1 MLTVRQPWADLSL
14 DGARW
19 EGGKHVENR
28 TWPVPRWAF
37 VCPDCAGSGG
47 NARAS
52 EAALAFVP
60 CPTCDGTDIRET
72 DPGCVWPFRVWI
84 HSSRRPEPAS
94 HPAWTS
100 WAMLAGGDERGA
112 ILGARTV
119 IGCHHA
125 DACREHRGQF
135 DQVVPEVVER
145 IDYCTEWSDPDA
157 WHWVYDPDPASIII
171 LDQPIPLRGRLGLW
185 TPPDD
190 IVADLRRQEAA

>member
-1 MLTVRQPWADLSL
+1 MASRVLTVRQPWADLSL
-14 DGARW
+14 DGARL

-28 TWPVPRWAF
+28 TWPVP
-37 VCPDCAGSGG
+37 ST
-47 NARAS
+47 
-52 EAALAFVP
+52 VP
-60 CPTCDGTDIRET
+60 CARCRWPATSVNACVGGTACSRF
-72 DPGCVWPFRVWI
+72 PFRLWI

-119 IGCHHA
+119 MSCHHA

-135 DQVVPEVVER
+135 DQIVPEVVER

>member
-1 MLTVRQPWADLSL
+1 MASRVLTVRQPWADLSL
-14 DGARW
+14 DGARL

-28 TWPVPRWAF
+28 TWPVPSTLPQWCTVQTNHNVTGRHHLGE
-37 VCPDCAGSGG
+37 CTHNGAGRGAG
-47 NARAS
+47 P
-52 EAALAFVP
+52 F
-60 CPTCDGTDIRET
+60 
-72 DPGCVWPFRVWI
+72 PFRLWI

-119 IGCHHA
+119 MSCHHA

-135 DQVVPEVVER
+135 DQIVPEVVER

-171 LDQPIPLRGRLGLW
+171 LDQPIPARGRLGLW